1 MRRLLASSL
10 LALVSFFTGN
20 AIAQQNCPAVDS
32 VKKWEVISS
41 GKLLAYDQNDNY
53 YFFMNLYSSV
63 AEKGKPVSLRFF
75 SSTICANDNVVV
87 NGTATRVASL
97 EGIRK

>member
-32 VKKWEVISS
+32 VKKWEVIGSDQV
-41 GKLLAYDQNDNY
+41 LAYDQSDKY
-53 YFFMNLYSSV
+53 YFFMFIFASV
-63 AEKGKPVSLRFF
+63 MQPGKPVSLRFF
-75 SSTICANDNVVV
+75 SSTICPNDRVVV
-87 NGTATRVASL
+87 NGAATSVWKL
-97 EGIRK
+97 EGIRR

>member
-20 AIAQQNCPAVDS
+20 AFAQQNCPAVDS

-41 GKLLAYDQNDNY
+41 YKLLAYDQNDKY
-53 YFFMNLYSSV
+53 YFFMSI
-63 AEKGKPVSLRFF
+63 ATAWGETGKPVSLRFLAAQYVRA
-75 SSTICANDNVVV
+75 IM
-87 NGTATRVASL
+87 
-97 EGIRK
+97 

>member
-1 MRRLLASSL
+1 MRRFLVIFFLLAGSMFCGK
-10 LALVSFFTGN
+10 VF
-20 AIAQQNCPAVDS
+20 AQQNCPAVDS

-53 YFFMNLYSSV
+53 YFFMNLSSNF

-87 NGTATRVASL
+87 NGLATRVASL